1 MRRAMTKRL
10 ICFVVAGMMV
20 APNIVYATDSIKKD
34 ESVYVNMYEDGSIKD
49 ETVSDWLHS
58 DSSAVEIHDKSN
70 LSAIK
75 NIKGDEKPEKS
86 GEDITWKSDKNDIFY
101 EGKTSEKLPLNVNIK
116 YYLDDK
122 EVKIKDIAGK
132 SGSFKIK
139 MSFKNSDVHTKVI
152 NGKTKNIYTP
162 IVAAALVILP
172 MENFTNI
179 DISDGQIVAEGNN
192 QVISFVAF
200 PGMQESLGIS
210 TNTLNIKLPEEITIK
225 ADAKNFKMLPIV
237 VTATPKLPE
246 IKALKD
252 AKNADE
258 LKNGIS
264 DLKDATSKLTD
275 GTGKLYDGSVQI
287 KSGVVKLGGVI
298 IEAKNGASML
308 ETGIAQA
315 KNKVSL
321 AGNELSNPSVMSKL
335 ALISDNNKVTAE
347 RKLINDAFAAE
358 KIPVD
363 KELIG
368 FIKSVATE
376 TNINKVLTSKKDVE
390 AFIKYLES
398 DPQVQAVIKKWSVL
412 TPKAKKQYIQS
423 SIMNFSK
430 LINATDGLSKIDMT
444 KLNPLLGLIYQSD
457 KLLALTKSARELG
470 KVSLPKMSEDDIAG
484 LKMLTNLQTKQ
495 SLLAAIA
502 NTPEPQKQQLTAAI
516 EGYYKTAVNTQNML
530 PSIENLRAMQA
541 QLKAND
547 GLLAS
552 IEGAMSKENIGYA
565 KAVLGQVTTLQ
576 GILKDNASNIAI
588 AKLLVSK
595 LNDEKVMAQLDKLNG
610 EIGQIK
616 QLTDNIEKQLSPEQ
630 KQKYNG
636 EIQAIISNPAII
648 DSVMSMQ
655 KDLTDNK
662 KILEVVNDA
671 LQAKNVNRARQ
682 LLAAAPE
689 LNNGINMLYEGSSK
703 LSNGMNQLVIQGV
716 NPLIDG
722 INTFVEK
729 TGELNSGVNKFD
741 SKVTPMVTDVND
753 VLATKD
759 ALYELSDKYS
769 TFTGK
774 GEAMIGNV
782 KFIMKTDE
790 VKAPDVKKIKT
801 KKADAT
807 SKKKLTFIQ
816 WLKNIF

>member
-1 MRRAMTKRL
+1 
-10 ICFVVAGMMV
+10 
-20 APNIVYATDSIKKD
+20 
-34 ESVYVNMYEDGSIKD
+34 
-49 ETVSDWLHS
+49 
-58 DSSAVEIHDKSN
+58 
-70 LSAIK
+70 
-75 NIKGDEKPEKS
+75 
-86 GEDITWKSDKNDIFY
+86 
-101 EGKTSEKLPLNVNIK
+101 
-116 YYLDDK
+116 
-122 EVKIKDIAGK
+122 
-132 SGSFKIK
+132 
-139 MSFKNSDVHTKVI
+139 
-152 NGKTKNIYTP
+152 
-162 IVAAALVILP
+162 
-172 MENFTNI
+172 
-179 DISDGQIVAEGNN
+179 
-192 QVISFVAF
+192 
-200 PGMQESLGIS
+200 
-210 TNTLNIKLPEEITIK
+210 
-225 ADAKNFKMLPIV
+225 
-237 VTATPKLPE
+237 
-246 IKALKD
+246 
-252 AKNADE
+252 
-258 LKNGIS
+258 
-264 DLKDATSKLTD
+264 
-275 GTGKLYDGSVQI
+275 
-287 KSGVVKLGGVI
+287 
-298 IEAKNGASML
+298 
-308 ETGIAQA
+308 
-315 KNKVSL
+315 
-321 AGNELSNPSVMSKL
+321 
-335 ALISDNNKVTAE
+335 
-347 RKLINDAFAAE
+347 
-358 KIPVD
+358 
-363 KELIG
+363 
-368 FIKSVATE
+368 
-376 TNINKVLTSKKDVE
+376 
-390 AFIKYLES
+390 
-398 DPQVQAVIKKWSVL
+398 
-412 TPKAKKQYIQS
+412 
-423 SIMNFSK
+423 MNFSK

-457 KLLALTKSARELG
+457 KLLALTKSARELE
-470 KVSLPKMSEDDIAG
+470 KVSLPEMSEDDIAG
-484 LKMLTNLQTKQ
+484 LKMLTNLRTKQ

-552 IEGAMSKENIGYA
+552 VEGAMSKENIGYA

-741 SKVTPMVTDVND
+741 SKVTPMVADVND